1 MTPFREPFL
10 LKHSRNS
17 PTSSVQLDLG
27 HGFAARYFETWFPP
41 CFSKFGGLSQFLF
54 EEVLGKAPVKMMVVG
69 FLTKSCGQVRSSHL
83 LRCLSERNKLT
94 RLISE
99 VEWISLLALPA
110 NHSNWW
116 RCLQNGKKSDQK
128 KSAENSI
135 ITVFTILETPD
146 MTIFR
151 FPAKTEAI
159 HTTLINSLIRRNW
172 NQILQS
178 CFGCWSNSGCRF
190 DLQRETLETNPYT
203 STDFGFVLLRFW
215 GGQIY
220 NLDILG
226 TKILFEQR
234 RRYSTSK
241 APSAHSHQSHW
252 GHNWSDDVVIACTAW
267 VSKCRGH

>member
-1 MTPFREPFL
+1 MWSSAFKPFVEMFVRKKQTHEAHLRSWMNFTA
-10 LKHSRNS
+10 S
-17 PTSSVQLDLG
+17 PSSQLM
-27 HGFAARYFETWFPP
+27 AMP
-41 CFSKFGGLSQFLF
+41 SKW
-54 EEVLGKAPVKMMVVG
+54 E
-69 FLTKSCGQVRSSHL
+69 
-83 LRCLSERNKLT
+83 
-94 RLISE
+94 
-99 VEWISLLALPA
+99 
-110 NHSNWW
+110 
-116 RCLQNGKKSDQK
+116 KSDQK

-159 HTTLINSLIRRNW
+159 HTTLIKSLIRRNW
-172 NQILQS
+172 NQILES
-178 CFGCWSNSGCRF
+178 CFGYWSNSGCRF
-190 DLQRETLETNPYT
+190 DLQRETFETNPYT

-252 GHNWSDDVVIACTAW
+252 DHNWSDDVFIACRAW
-267 VSKCRGH
+267 VSKCRGY